1 MAENLEQVE
10 GELIPDPPA
19 HRVDLVTD
27 GLHAYFKVLY
37 LQSYAGQLVTDRW
50 YGVFYTFRGGM
61 FITELTDAA
70 DEETAYHHTR
80 LVVAGYRPGDIV
92 SSYVFKCLAAGEHEH
107 VIQWA
112 PTAVT
117 VPVVMDLSNN
127 RTGLTTQ
134 TIH

>member
-10 GELIPDPPA
+10 GELIPDLPA
-19 HRVDLVTD
+19 HRVDIVAD

-37 LQSYAGQLVTDRW
+37 LKSYVGQFVTDRW

-61 FITELTDAA
+61 FITELTDAT
-70 DEETAYHHTR
+70 DEATAYRHTR
-80 LVVAGYRPGDIV
+80 LVVNEYRPGEIV
-92 SSYVFKCLAAGEHEH
+92 SSYVFKCLAAGEYEH

-117 VPVVMDLSNN
+117 IPVVMDLSNN
-127 RTGLTTQ
+127 RHTLTTK